1 MSYIQGNVILYTKF
15 VVVHLLSF
23 NNDICLK
30 FEIIEL
36 VIGTGRYMHALSAIG
51 LSVMIYIS
59 TSLTIH
65 LIILQLIQDCEMIF
79 FFMARRP
86 IPMIAFLRLRTMY
99 IMCPLARAGDARHSR
114 GFGRLMGVARNLVA
128 KCLHRNYN
136 Y

>member
-65 LIILQLIQDCEMIF
+65 LIILQLIQDCEMICTY
-79 FFMARRP
+79 FFMAHRP
-86 IPMIAFLRLRTMY
+86 YDCFPTASNYVYNVPTCASMR
-99 IMCPLARAGDARHSR
+99 CPSFPGVRSINGR
-114 GFGRLMGVARNLVA
+114 GA
-128 KCLHRNYN
+128 
-136 Y
+136 